1 MWHNPLKSRSTSY
14 SFYPSF
20 LAWHLRSSCFIANL
34 KVNSTQRCSVSHIE
48 ATSFPMKETTPWQH
62 CTCERLRLH
71 FSINSKKSQIKIW
84 NACMIHHSLH
94 TRLFRKNKKQTFF
107 NSLITLSCLQFL
119 IYCVF
124 FFSISVN
131 TSLSKALIF
140 CFWYFFLYN
149 EFFIPESTNPCYP
162 WPL

>member
-1 MWHNPLKSRSTSY
+1 MWHNPLKSQSTSY

-62 CTCERLRLH
+62 CTCERLGLH

-107 NSLITLSCLQFL
+107 NPLITLSSLQFFNSL
-119 IYCVF
+119 CF
-124 FFSISVN
+124 FIFYFRWYFSIQRVFYTWIN
-131 TSLSKALIF
+131 
-140 CFWYFFLYN
+140 WYVLHVTLVTRDTKKPIYV
-149 EFFIPESTNPCYP
+149 
-162 WPL
+162 W